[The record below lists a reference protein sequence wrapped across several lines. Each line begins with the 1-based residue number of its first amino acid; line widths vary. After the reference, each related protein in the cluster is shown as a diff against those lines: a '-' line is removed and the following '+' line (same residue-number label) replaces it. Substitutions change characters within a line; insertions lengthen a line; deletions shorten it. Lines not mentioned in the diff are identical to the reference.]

1 MDVFFYQIKQAWLSL
16 KQKPGFVFSVVSTM
30 GITLG
35 ALLSVLTLYYLLL
48 VEPLPYPEQDR
59 LFVAKHNIIDA
70 KKDRQKVAFSY
81 PGLVHLYQ
89 SNVAFEQSAMLYYS
103 QDVIISH
110 NSQPLVNTAYITP
123 DFHQLLASPMA
134 IGRIFEVSEG
144 LGSNNPVA
152 LLSYRTWQQ
161 EFEGH
166 ADILEQTLNIR
177 GVSYRIVGILAEDFF
192 EPSLAEIGHETQI
205 WLPWDFNP
213 EGTEDRQNF
222 GNIKGNFKFIG
233 QLQKDVNQSQ
243 ARQQITP
250 LVSELWQE
258 KFVAQ
263 FDFFQGWS
271 VDMEI
276 HSIKNVTLGDSEPI
290 ALMLLAGVA
299 GLILIACAN
308 ISNLFMARTAEK
320 QRQMAIHAAIG
331 AGKKQIF
338 KTLFAETSLLMF
350 MSIILALIIAK
361 IGFYIM
367 QQFLAAVLPRV
378 SELTLTPITFGMAV
392 LITFI
397 FALFFAQLSTRMVN
411 YRALNISLQSS
422 GKGSGL
428 QVSKKARRVLI
439 ASQVALATAL
449 VFANFCLL
457 KDALK
462 TINAPIGFSTNNIS
476 TLVLNFSSTQELN
489 KEEATASMAEIMAKL
504 TALPQVELV
513 AQGNSPL
520 DGFGIKALTKA
531 TDDNNKKYTPYFKRI
546 DQRYFNMIDQPL
558 LQGENFTLADRR
570 NNKSSM
576 IVNQAFAK
584 QLKADGDVIGM
595 RLLSIGEPDFTIV
608 AIVKDI
614 AIPNETAFGS
624 DDTDASVPRV
634 YAPIGLGGGFFLLK
648 FKPGQSVSRQQL
660 ATLLSEVD
668 ARYSVFSFNAASD
681 MLSQR
686 LFTEITTAIT
696 TATLALITFFL
707 AGLGLFG
714 VLSYSTQMR
723 RLELGTRM
731 AVGAKR
737 HDLIFMV
744 IKDNAKPIIFGVLFS
759 LAILL
764 TVYLSFSA
772 ELAPYITLQLI
783 PMLIATIILIAS
795 LSLLA
800 CYLPLRKFIN
810 LPAISSLRGTE

>member
-1 MDVFFYQIKQAWLSL
+1 MSFFIYQLKQAYLSL

-35 ALLSVLTLYYLLL
+35 ALLCVLTLYYLLL
-48 VEPLPYPEQDR
+48 VEPLPYPEQER
-59 LFVAKHNIIDA
+59 LFVAEHNVIDA
-70 KKDRQKVAFSY
+70 KKESQKVAFSY
-81 PGLVHLYQ
+81 PGLVHLYK
-89 SNVAFEQSAMLYYS
+89 SKVAFEQAAMIYYA

-110 NSQPLVNTAYITP
+110 RSQPLVNITYVTP
-123 DFHQLLASPMA
+123 ELHQLLASPMA
-134 IGRIFEVSEG
+134 IGRMFEMSEAIE
-144 LGSNNPVA
+144 SNNPA
-152 LLSYRTWQQ
+152 AMLSYNTWQQ
-161 EFEGH
+161 VYEGS
-166 ADILEQTLNIR
+166 ADILEQKVNIR
-177 GVSYRIVGILAEDFF
+177 GVSFRIVGVLAEDFF
-192 EPSLAEIGHETQI
+192 ELSLAEIGRETQV

-213 EGTEDRQNF
+213 ESTEGRQNF
-222 GNIKGNFKFIG
+222 GNIISNFQFIG
-233 QLQKDVNQSQ
+233 QLKEGVSQSQ
-243 ARQQITP
+243 ARQLITP
-250 LVSELWQE
+250 LVSDLWQE

-276 HSIKNVTLGDSEPI
+276 HAIKDVVLGDSKPI
-290 ALMLLAGVA
+290 AVMLLAGVA

-308 ISNLFMARTAEK
+308 IANLFMARSAEK
-320 QRQMAIHAAIG
+320 QRQMAIQAAIG
-331 AGKKQIF
+331 ASKKHLF
-338 KTLFAETSLLMF
+338 KMMFAETSLLIF
-350 MSIILALIIAK
+350 LSIILALIIAK
-361 IGFYIM
+361 TGFYIM

-378 SELTLTPITFGMAV
+378 SELTLKSITFGIVV
-392 LITFI
+392 LISFI
-397 FALFFAQLSTRMVN
+397 FALFFAQLSTRMIN
-411 YRALNISLQSS
+411 YRTLNSSLQSS

-449 VFANFCLL
+449 VFANFSLL
-457 KDALK
+457 KGAMK

-476 TLVLNFSSTQELN
+476 TLVLNFSSAQASSQE
-489 KEEATASMAEIMAKL
+489 EIIPVMAEIMAKL
-504 TALPQVELV
+504 EALPQVESI

-520 DGFGIKALTKA
+520 DGFGIKALTRPV
-531 TDDNNKKYTPYFKRI
+531 DNKKYTPYFKRI
-546 DQRYFNMIDQPL
+546 DQRYFNMIEQPL
-558 LQGENFTLADRR
+558 LQGENFTLTDRR
-570 NNKSSM
+570 DNHNKM

-595 RLLSIGEPDFTIV
+595 RLPSIGEPDFTIIG
-608 AIVKDI
+608 IVKDI

-624 DDTDASVPRV
+624 DNAAASVPRV
-634 YAPIGLGGGFFLLK
+634 YAPNGLSGKSFMLK

-660 ATLLSEVD
+660 GTLLAEVD
-668 ARYSVFSFNAASD
+668 ARYSVFSFNKISD
-681 MLSQR
+681 NLSQR

-707 AGLGLFG
+707 AGIGLFG

-731 AVGAKR
+731 AIGAKR

-764 TVYLSFSA
+764 IVYLSFSV
-772 ELAPYITLQLI
+772 ELSSYITLQLV
-783 PMLIATIILIAS
+783 PMFIATIILITG

-810 LPAISSLRGTE
+810 FPAISSLRGTE

>member
-1 MDVFFYQIKQAWLSL
+1 MSLFIYQLKQAYLSL
-16 KQKPGFVFSVVSTM
+16 KQRPSFVFSVVSTM

-35 ALLSVLTLYYLLL
+35 ALLCVLTLYYLLL

-70 KKDRQKVAFSY
+70 KKDSQKVAFSY

-110 NSQPLVNTAYITP
+110 NSQPLVNTAYVTP

-134 IGRIFEVSEG
+134 IGRMFELSEG

-161 EFEGH
+161 EYEGH
-166 ADILEQTLNIR
+166 ADILKQKINIR
-177 GVSYRIVGILAEDFF
+177 GVSYRIAGILAEDFF
-192 EPSLAEIGHETQI
+192 EPSLAEIGRETQI

-213 EGTEDRQNF
+213 ESTEDRQNF
-222 GNIKGNFKFIG
+222 GNIKSNFKFIG
-233 QLQKDVNQSQ
+233 QLKKDVNQSQ
-243 ARQQITP
+243 ARQLIAP
-250 LVSELWQE
+250 LVSELWQG

-276 HSIKNVTLGDSEPI
+276 HAIKDVILGDSEPI
-290 ALMLLAGVA
+290 TVMLLAGVI
-299 GLILIACAN
+299 GLILIACVN

-320 QRQMAIHAAIG
+320 QRKMAIQAAIG
-331 AGKKQIF
+331 ASKKHLF
-338 KTLFAETSLLMF
+338 KTIFAETSQLMF
-350 MSIILALIIAK
+350 MSVVLALIIAK
-361 IGFYIM
+361 TGFYIM

-378 SELTLTPITFGMAV
+378 SELALSPITFGTAV
-392 LITFI
+392 LIASI
-397 FALFFAQLSTRMVN
+397 FALFFTELSTRMIN
-411 YRALNISLQSS
+411 YRTLNLSLQSS

-428 QVSKKARRVLI
+428 QVSKQARRVLI
-439 ASQVALATAL
+439 ASQVALATVL
-449 VFANFCLL
+449 VFANFSLL
-457 KDALK
+457 KDAMK

-476 TLVLNFSSTQELN
+476 TLVLNFSSTEAVNQEETIALL
-489 KEEATASMAEIMAKL
+489 AEIMAKL
-504 TALPQVELV
+504 EALPQVEFV

-520 DGFGIKALTKA
+520 EGFGIKALTKPA
-531 TDDNNKKYTPYFKRI
+531 DNKKYTPYFKRI
-546 DQRYFNMIDQPL
+546 DQRYFNIIEQPL
-558 LQGENFTLADRR
+558 LQGENFTLTDRR
-570 NNKSSM
+570 DNNNNM

-595 RLLSIGEPDFTIV
+595 RLLSIGEPDFTII

-614 AIPNETAFGS
+614 AIPNEAAFGS
-624 DDTDASVPRV
+624 DDPDASVPRA
-634 YAPIGLGGGFFLLK
+634 YAPNRFSGRTFMLK
-648 FKPGQSVSRQQL
+648 FMPGQSVSRQQL
-660 ATLLSEVD
+660 GTLLAEVD
-668 ARYSVFSFNAASD
+668 ARYAVFSLNAASD
-681 MLSQR
+681 LLNQR
-686 LFTEITTAIT
+686 LFTEIATAIT
-696 TATLALITFFL
+696 TASLALITFFL
-707 AGLGLFG
+707 AGIGLFG

-723 RLELGTRM
+723 GLELGTRM

-737 HDLIFMV
+737 HDLILMV
-744 IKDNAKPIIFGVLFS
+744 IKDNAKPIIAGVLFS
-759 LAILL
+759 LVILL

-772 ELAPYITLQLI
+772 ELSSYITLQLV
-783 PMLIATIILIAS
+783 PMFIATIIVITC

-810 LPAISSLRGTE
+810 FPAISSLRGTE